1 MFTYVCFYRGK
12 QITVQA
18 LRSFDAQEKA
28 AKLFKARKRYEVA
41 VVLAGRPQDTTPTN
55 TVSLAELVAAW
66 DEGEK

>member
-28 AKLFKARKRYEVA
+28 AKLFKARKAYDVA
-41 VVLAGRPQDTTPTN
+41 VVLADKPVAPA
-55 TVSLAELVAAW
+55 SL
-66 DEGEK
+66 

>member
-28 AKLFKARKRYEVA
+28 AKLFKARKSYEVT
-41 VVLAGRPQDTTPTN
+41 VVLAGRPDGSEFVHST
-55 TVSLAELVAAW
+55 A
-66 DEGEK
+66 GI